1 MAVLG
6 GESDIGGGRG
16 QSVVSVAFL
25 LAGILLGALGE
36 ATQYQVAGL
45 VRGTVLR
52 PFLAL
57 QEGLARAR
65 TRASDVDLLM
75 TRVDSLS
82 AILTTQ
88 SVLEEENE
96 TLRQLLD
103 LRDRLGP
110 GFRSAITLRPGTAG
124 SESMFLLDVGRED
137 GIEVGSPVIG
147 PDGLVGVVR
156 DVGPRSAV
164 GMDWTH
170 PEFRA
175 SGMVPGADV
184 YGIVEN
190 RRGAFREEDRLVLT
204 GTAYNE
210 VVLDGSPV
218 VTSGL
223 GGIYPRGIPIGTI
236 DGVADY
242 QGDWRKSYWLRPR
255 VLTGA
260 VTHVLVLTTGR
271 PEGEIVW
278 PVRGET
284 EPTDGT
290 GSAPESESS
299 PAQVGPGPVARPDSI
314 AGGG

>member
-16 QSVVSVAFL
+16 QSVVSVVFL
-25 LAGILLGALGE
+25 LAGILLGTLGE
-36 ATQYQVAGL
+36 GAQYQVAAL
-45 VRGTVLR
+45 VRGTALR

-65 TRASDVDLLM
+65 ARASDVDVLM

-88 SVLEEENE
+88 TVLQEENE
-96 TLRQLLD
+96 TLRELLD

-110 GFRSAITLRPGTAG
+110 GFRSATVLRPGTAG

-137 GIEVGSPVIG
+137 GIEVGSPVLG
-147 PDGLVGVVR
+147 PGGLVGVVR

-210 VVLDGSPV
+210 VVLDGTPV

-223 GGIYPRGIPIGTI
+223 GGVYPRGIPIGTI

-242 QGDWRKSYWLRPR
+242 QGDWRKSYWLRPQ
-255 VLTGA
+255 VLIGA
-260 VTHVLVLTTGR
+260 VTHVLVLTSDR
-271 PEGEIVW
+271 PEGELVW
-278 PVRGET
+278 PEDREGEAS
-284 EPTDGT
+284 EG
-290 GSAPESESS
+290 APEGAE
-299 PAQVGPGPVARPDSI
+299 AAPDST
-314 AGGG
+314 GGGG